1 MTYLEAVALIKKIE
15 QKHDMMLVKYKGVS
29 VWPLLRIN
37 IIDAITGNNVT
48 MKSTGVSAVKQVLST
63 LFYYNPLNGFCK
75 HKVWLFT
82 AYERRKI
89 INGRKI
95 LRVSGCVTEAEPD
108 TLVIEKPSPDQW
120 SHPRSEVPEKAI
132 VSESWLLFMVHAL
145 AILSKPFSIKL
156 EKEKLLRDVLDGY
169 GIKFDYVSSL
179 KVLISQKQ
187 IFDVVLAF
195 LPKPK
200 KVIIECPYTIM
211 GYVWSL
217 HEHGIPVIEL
227 QHGVLNDKHYAYNS
241 EYRSNELYPDTLCV
255 FGDDEYNYM
264 QSDGCYY
271 CKDVRKTGLY
281 YMELAKNSF
290 QVDPFAGYR
299 SHYKHIVLVAGQR
312 GYEDQ
317 MAKYVREAAKVTS
330 ECLYVYVPRNTDA
343 GLSFKAPNI
352 VYRPGINIYG
362 YMIWCDLHLTISSTT
377 CLECQ
382 YYHKPT
388 IFYNYS
394 NMSKSYYRSVLTE
407 DNGAVFT
414 NDVKEYGDALKKV
427 LTQKFEFKEVFA
439 LDTINC
445 IKKIINE

>member
-1 MTYLEAVALIKKIE
+1 M
-15 QKHDMMLVKYKGVS
+15 
-29 VWPLLRIN
+29 
-37 IIDAITGNNVT
+37 
-48 MKSTGVSAVKQVLST
+48 
-63 LFYYNPLNGFCK
+63 
-75 HKVWLFT
+75 
-82 AYERRKI
+82 
-89 INGRKI
+89 
-95 LRVSGCVTEAEPD
+95 
-108 TLVIEKPSPDQW
+108 
-120 SHPRSEVPEKAI
+120 PEKAI

-352 VYRPGINIYG
+352 VYRPGINIYE

-414 NDVKEYGDALKKV
+414 NDVKEYGDCL
-427 LTQKFEFKEVFA
+427 LYTSPSPR
-439 LDTINC
+439 DC
-445 IKKIINE
+445 S